1 MQHDSNN
8 MRPSVRDQMT
18 DNTPTPGYIRGLQEG
33 LELTQRHTVQVFLL
47 GSISGAGLYH
57 ALLAAIALV
66 GAA

>member
-1 MQHDSNN
+1 MQTKHTQSAS
-8 MRPSVRDQMT
+8 SVRDQMT

-33 LELTQRHTVQVFLL
+33 LELTQRHTLQVFLL

>member
-1 MQHDSNN
+1 MQTKHTRNGVSA
-8 MRPSVRDQMT
+8 PIES

-57 ALLAAIALV
+57 AILAAIALV